1 MDSPLCALS
10 QADSL
15 LQPQCSLFFGSLSEE
30 VELLLRFLELGG
42 CFGAHIE
49 NGHWESPDLYGMPQ
63 NILYVWRAFA
73 ATSLWYC
80 YHWAV
85 TAAVE
90 RKSGCSVMP
99 DCDPMMVA
107 RQAPLSMG
115 FSRQEYWSGLPWPF
129 PGNLPD
135 PGIEPGS
142 PTLQGNSLPS
152 EPGKHQKTPLHWA
165 AIPFSRW
172 SSQPRDQTWVSFIAG
187 RFFIIWADMT
197 EHKHQ
202 LAIL

>member
-129 PGNLPD
+129 PGKLPN
-135 PGIEPGS
+135 PGIEPTCLLS
-142 PTLQGNSLPS
+142 TC
-152 EPGKHQKTPLHWA
+152 
-165 AIPFSRW
+165 I
-172 SSQPRDQTWVSFIAG
+172 G
-187 RFFIIWADMT
+187 RGVLY
-197 EHKHQ
+197 H
-202 LAIL
+202 